1 MNKLDIFNKTQQLN
15 LGKFN
20 FRVGD
25 TVKVHQKIKDGDK
38 DRIQIFE
45 GLVLAKKHGNQP
57 NATFTVRKISFSV
70 GLERIFPLHSPL
82 IANVE
87 VIRSA
92 KVRRSKIYFIRT
104 AKGKRARLKARGLEA
119 AVLPEPEVATPV
131 AETETDT
138 PAEET
143 KELAGAKVE

>member
-1 MNKLDIFNKTQQLN
+1 MNKLEIFNKTQQLN
-15 LGKFN
+15 FGKFN

-25 TVKVHQKIKDGDK
+25 TVKVRQKVKDGDK

-57 NATFTVRKISFSV
+57 NATFTVRKISFGI

-87 VIRSA
+87 VVRSA
-92 KVRRSKIYFIRT
+92 KVRRSKIYFIRA
-104 AKGKRARLKARGLEA
+104 AKGKRAKLKAKGLEA
-119 AVLPEPEVATPV
+119 AVLPEPEVAAPDV
-131 AETETDT
+131 EVETET

-143 KELAGAKVE
+143 KELAEVKTE